1 MSEIGRRIKVRRM
14 ELNMTQAELAKR
26 LGYKNKTAIT
36 KIENGI
42 NDITQTKVIEFAKAL
57 DVPIAYLM
65 GWDEQ
70 HENPALLDAA
80 WGRILFDKI
89 KKLSPA
95 HRSTI
100 EIMVDAFLAEELKEK
115 EADSQSSKEA

>member
-1 MSEIGRRIKVRRM
+1 MPEIGRRIKARRM

-42 NDITQTKVIEFAKAL
+42 NDITQTKAIEFAKAL
-57 DVPIAYLM
+57 DVSIAYLM

-70 HENPALLDAA
+70 HENPTLLEAA
-80 WGRILFDKI
+80 RYKTLFDAI
-89 KKLSPA
+89 RGLSPQ
-95 HRSTI
+95 HLSTV
-100 EIMVDAFLAEELKEK
+100 EIMVNAFKAEELKEK